1 MGNRPKLVNKA
12 QRISAN
18 PKKYRLQAHAHLKR
32 ELGMDD
38 EQITAILKTLS
49 SPLKATLRSVDE
61 AHQQQDLKAIAETAH
76 SLKGALLNLGLD
88 ELAELAKTIER
99 SAATGEKITHKKRL
113 AYLHDA
119 LRHI

>member
-1 MGNRPKLVNKA
+1 MPKIINKA
-12 QRISAN
+12 NNISAN

-32 ELGMDD
+32 ELGMDN
-38 EQITAILKTLS
+38 EQITGILKTLS
-49 SPLKATLRSVDE
+49 LPLKATLRSVDE
-61 AHQQQDLKAIAETAH
+61 AHQQQNLKAIAETAH

-99 SAATGEKITHKKRL
+99 SATAGEKITHKKRL

-119 LRHI
+119 LRDI